1 MGRIASDISGVYLIE
16 HWWGAHLEPTRNSS
30 GASSD
35 FSDWMRTAIRAK
47 HGETSPLR
55 IVASSDEGALGRGSL
70 RCVTGK
76 AVAMVTDCRPDRST
90 FGKTVAFE
98 MVADRSRTLVVPDG
112 VAIGWQA
119 LSSGTRMEV
128 GYSAGSQWCLDPHD
142 EELIDLWPVAPICMP
157 INDLAIT
164 NLDEIEAG
172 DYRRERFTEESLKP
186 VGMQVEE
193 PVFRENRS
201 HGAGNR
207 GLANAGSSLRTE
219 SKGGYTEAKNSHSKR
234 PTILV
239 VGSTGQLGHDLY
251 RQLRS
256 IGTVI
261 GACRRPRRD
270 GAVPVGTQVDVARPA
285 SIREAIRRT
294 QPQLIVNA
302 TGLTGLERCQSES
315 RRAQAI
321 NARAPAIMAEE
332 AKKIGAAMIHF
343 CTDKVFDGQG
353 ERPFRENDTPRPLN
367 QYGLTKLRG
376 TQAVMGADIGH
387 MVIRT
392 GWLYSTHGSNYVQ
405 SLVDLITYRRS
416 LRMANDYFGTPTS
429 THWIASTLSDLLSS
443 ARGDLN
449 GWFEQWGGLYNMAM
463 LGYASRLE
471 VADHI
476 VASCKQFSVPVVL
489 EKLHSA
495 SVEELSPNVPCS
507 KNCRLDATRF
517 TSRFEV
523 QLPTWREEL
532 NRQLAAML
540 GLNESRLLS
549 IA

>member
-1 MGRIASDISGVYLIE
+1 MGRIATEIPGVFLVE
-16 HWWGAHLEPTRNSS
+16 HSRRTRLQPKQNSYTS
-30 GASSD
+30 RNDAYS
-35 FSDWMRTAIRAK
+35 WTHEQITAE
-47 HGETSPLR
+47 HGEASPLR
-55 IVASSDEGALGRGSL
+55 IASSNSPGAPGHGSL
-70 RCVTGK
+70 RCSMGTMT
-76 AVAMVTDCRPDRST
+76 ALATDCRADRAT
-90 FGKTVAFE
+90 FGKTIVVE
-98 MVADRSRTLVVPDG
+98 MAADRSRTLVVPSG
-112 VAIGWQA
+112 VAFGWQA
-119 LSSGTRMEV
+119 VSSRVRVDCGH
-128 GYSAGSQWCLDPHD
+128 SAGSEQFLDPLD
-142 EELIDLWPVAPICMP
+142 DELIDFWPLDPVCRHE
-157 INDLAIT
+157 NELAFT
-164 NLDEIEAG
+164 NLDEIEARYYRSECLAEG
-172 DYRRERFTEESLKP
+172 DLQPASEQFAQSTSSTSLSSK
-186 VGMQVEE
+186 V
-193 PVFRENRS
+193 RS
-201 HGAGNR
+201 
-207 GLANAGSSLRTE
+207 SS
-219 SKGGYTEAKNSHSKR
+219 KIR

-256 IGTVI
+256 VGTVI

-270 GAVPVGTQVDVARPA
+270 GAVPVSTQVDVARPA

-302 TGLTGLERCQSES
+302 TGLTGLDTCQSEP

-343 CTDKVFDGQG
+343 CTDKVFDGHG
-353 ERPFRENDTPRPLN
+353 ERPFRETDSPKPLN

-376 TQAVMGADIGH
+376 TQAVLGADIGH

-429 THWIASTLSDLLSS
+429 THWIASTLRDLLRDAS
-443 ARGDLN
+443 GDLS
-449 GWFEQWGGLYNMAM
+449 GWFQQWGGLYNAAM

-476 VASCKQFSVPVVL
+476 VASCRQFSVPVVL

-495 SVEELSPNVPCS
+495 SVDELSPEVECS

-517 TSRFEV
+517 ASQFEIR
-523 QLPTWREEL
+523 LPTWREEL
-532 NRQLAAML
+532 NQQLAAML